1 MKCQGNKYFAT
12 RSPRSVLRDARFW
25 LKHERSFI
33 GFLVLFHLVFVAL
46 IAVDVIPLSGL
57 ARIRTLE
64 VTQPDALAIVIQ
76 AAIYILGLAAFA
88 RAARAI
94 ARARVETD
102 CARHV
107 AESCEREIRD
117 IRERIREP
125 IDILDVPAL
134 WPKNPAKDLATLR
147 LCKAVHVDGLD
158 RQFGAKDSLLT
169 HYADEHMSSIAILQ
183 NRQRAALH
191 LGILGTFLGFV
202 FAMPSLVSVTAG
214 AFDVKAFGPLFDAL
228 KVCFTTSVVGLV
240 VSLTI
245 GGVHSYVMRRHTM
258 FFQCLEDAANGLMV
272 VVRNARNTRNTA
284 QSFEQVNNSLDQIVD
299 RMASQND
306 RMQLQTDAFVDGM
319 AKLKTTKYAMD
330 EFIDGISQ
338 VNAHVI
344 AAVESITER
353 MSPERFFQQIDEEMQ
368 NAIETLGSEIQSSV
382 SSGVDALQASAAALA
397 TCSVAVRQDVAEH
410 RDAIAT
416 LHEESSRASA
426 RMYATLSRGLQ
437 EILDQVKEEANQA
450 RTEATKLSSMQ
461 ASLIH
466 NQAVAVRTL
475 AADGHRRSIL
485 SMFTRRKARSDSE
498 HREESNNLV
507 LYEPAEAMNWQEE
520 CGTKRG
526 NGTNGN

>member
-1 MKCQGNKYFAT
+1 MTSGCNRSYAT
-12 RSPRSVLRDARFW
+12 RSPGSVLRDAGFW

-33 GFLVLFHLVFVAL
+33 GFLLLFHVIFVAL
-46 IAVDVIPLSGL
+46 IAADIVPLSGFAGIRAFDL
-57 ARIRTLE
+57 AR
-64 VTQPDALAIVIQ
+64 PDALAIVIQ
-76 AAIYILGLAAFA
+76 AAIYILGIAAFF
-88 RAARAI
+88 RAARTI
-94 ARARVETD
+94 ARERVETD
-102 CARHV
+102 CANQISD
-107 AESCEREIRD
+107 SCESEIGD

-134 WPKNPAKDLATLR
+134 WPQNSAKDLVTLR
-147 LCKAVHVDGLD
+147 MCKAIHVDALD
-158 RQFGAKDSLLT
+158 RQFGAKDALLT
-169 HYADEHMSSIAILQ
+169 HFSDEHMASTAVLQ

-214 AFDVKAFGPLFDAL
+214 TFDAGAFGPLFESL

-240 VSLTI
+240 VSLAI
-245 GGVHSYVMRRHTM
+245 GGIHSHVMRRHSV
-258 FFQCLEDAANGLMV
+258 FFQRLEDAASNLVV
-272 VVRNARNTRNTA
+272 VVRNARNTRHAA
-284 QSFEQVNNSLDQIVD
+284 QSFEQVNNALDQIVD
-299 RMASQND
+299 RMAAQND
-306 RMQLQTDAFVDGM
+306 RLQLQTDAFVDGM

-344 AAVESITER
+344 AAVQSISER

-368 NAIETLGSEIQSSV
+368 NAIEALGAEIQSSV

-397 TCSVAVRQDVAEH
+397 TCSVAVRQDVAAH
-410 RDAIAT
+410 RDAIAI

-426 RMYATLSRGLQ
+426 RMYATLSQGLQ
-437 EILDQVKEEANQA
+437 EILDQVKDEANQA
-450 RTEATKLSSMQ
+450 RTESAKLSSMQ

-475 AADGHRRSIL
+475 AADHHRRSIL

-498 HREESNNLV
+498 NREERNNLV
-507 LYEPAEAMNWQEE
+507 LYEPAEAMDWQQA